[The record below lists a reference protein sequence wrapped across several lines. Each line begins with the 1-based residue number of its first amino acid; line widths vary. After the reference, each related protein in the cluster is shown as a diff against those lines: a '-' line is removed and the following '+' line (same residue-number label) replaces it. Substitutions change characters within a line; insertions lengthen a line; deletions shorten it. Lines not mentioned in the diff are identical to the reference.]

1 MTAHAPRRPP
11 LLAVVALST
20 CVGLIGGALAAWAI
34 YARFGP
40 VERVITQPITVSGG
54 SSGSG
59 PTVIQLA
66 QQVGASV
73 VEISTRPVT
82 AQTLIAGDTGIVDG
96 FVASGDGLIVTSIHA
111 IRGATALRVTTE
123 DGHAFAATIVRAD
136 PAHGIAILRA
146 VGAQNLTALAFAGT
160 TANVGDLA
168 IAVAHAPPGALTLST
183 GTVSSTGRTLS
194 LPDGEPQLSNV
205 LSVDATA
212 DPRKDGAPLVSG
224 AGVVIGVVVDAGGA
238 VPGLAALSGRD
249 AAALVQLASGGAT
262 SGSATLGAAALIL
275 DRATAAA
282 AMLPQGGLILSVDAG
297 GPASVAGLV
306 QGDVVTA
313 VNGVAVDAG
322 HPFDAVALGLAV
334 DQQVTLTVV
343 RGGATKTI
351 ALTVGSTSPSA
362 QS

>member
-1 MTAHAPRRPP
+1 MTAQVQRRPP

-40 VERVITQPITVSGG
+40 VERVVTQPITVAGG

-66 QQVGASV
+66 QQVGDSV
-73 VEISTRPVT
+73 VEISTKPLT
-82 AQTLIAGDTGIVDG
+82 AQALISGDSGIVDG
-96 FVASGDGLIVTSIHA
+96 FVVSADGLIVTSIHA
-111 IRGATALRVTTE
+111 VRGATALRVSTE

-136 PAHGIAILRA
+136 PAHGVVVLRA
-146 VGAQNLTALAFAGT
+146 VGAQNLTPLAFAGT
-160 TANVGDLA
+160 AATVGDLA
-168 IAVAHAPPGALTLST
+168 IAVAHTPPGALSLGT

-194 LPDGEPQLSNV
+194 LSDGEPQLSNV
-205 LSVDATA
+205 LTVDATA

-224 AGVVIGVVVDAGGA
+224 TGVVIGVVVDSGGA
-238 VPGLAALSGRD
+238 VPGLVALSGRD
-249 AAALVQLASGGAT
+249 AAALVQLASGAAT
-262 SGSATLGAAALIL
+262 SGSATFGATALTL
-275 DRATAAA
+275 DPATAAA
-282 AMLPQGGLILSVDAG
+282 AMLPPGGLIQSVDAG
-297 GPASVAGLV
+297 GPAAAAGLA
-306 QGDVVTA
+306 QGDVVTT
-313 VNGVAVDAG
+313 VNGVGVDAG
-322 HPFDAVALGLAV
+322 HPFDAVALGVAV

-343 RGGATKTI
+343 RSGVTKTI